1 MKINYDTLTDD
12 EVVTEHLD
20 LELMRRRHLWPYGS
34 FLPLK
39 HRVAVDS
46 RGISRMAI
54 LCHFNAQPKTKERY
68 VFLPETNMYSIPDDL
83 WTTSK
88 NYRSGEETLLFEL
101 VLEGWVVS

>member
-12 EVVTEHLD
+12 EVVTAHHD

-54 LCHFNAQPKTKERY
+54 LCHFNAQPKTRERY
-68 VFLPETNMYSIPDDL
+68 VFLPETNMYSIPDDF

-88 NYRSGEETLLFEL
+88 NYRSGEDTLLFEL
-101 VLEGWVVS
+101 ILEGWVVL